1 MESEK
6 QVGPQGPES
15 DPNAQLTAGED
26 LHVEEAAQ
34 VAAKRKQ
41 LIEEHVSDSD
51 QAKRTRT
58 EAPHD
63 TVTIDDDSDSDPED
77 ADVPDVSGGGA
88 AESVES
94 LLAALGPEAVARAE
108 TEAGG
113 TATPSIVAPP
123 RTILSPEEKSE
134 LLLVIKHLLNVC
146 QTAGTPREKRLQAT
160 PLVSRL
166 VDLMP
171 ATLLFFTAH
180 GWRGLKFRARRF
192 DPDRLLRQLLP
203 LQGLEAAVYSA
214 QAQDQEPKVSYAE
227 ATEKTVLRR
236 SVLVTGLPPVG
247 TYMHHEV
254 TTVFET
260 FGPLSQPPILGSTI
274 DPRLATAALVQ
285 FRTPGAAAKA
295 KGVGT
300 IVFRGHRLDVSGATD
315 LQLTTF
321 GIVLPSAKAKG
332 AAPDT
337 APTPD
342 PVEGAKRTL
351 VVKGLPGDSLP
362 ILTLE
367 YYLVQLLQPYG
378 PLVYAVQRPP
388 GRPTTAVVRYQTEQ
402 QASTAIQRVN
412 GVAFYGARVLLHYA
426 TPEEVSEHG
435 PLHLYQPPPPIPPSF
450 SPPPAPG
457 TAPGPKSMAP
467 LRHPPPASF
476 PRQPVAVPQAKPPAS
491 FSPTPAG
498 ISAPDVRLVQR
509 KQEIQAKKTVDA
521 FLSDYEAFYAAKL
534 AQEVEEYGRL
544 LATGPN
550 PAAASGTT
558 APTAMA
564 PTA

>member
-6 QVGPQGPES
+6 QVEPQEPES
-15 DPNAQLTAGED
+15 CPNAQLTAGED
-26 LHVEEAAQ
+26 LHMEEAAR

-41 LIEEHVSDSD
+41 LIEEHD

-77 ADVPDVSGGGA
+77 ADVPDVPGGGA

-94 LLAALGPEAVARAE
+94 LLAALGPEAVAGAE
-108 TEAGG
+108 TDAGG
-113 TATPSIVAPP
+113 TASPSIVAPP

-171 ATLLFFTAH
+171 ATLPFFTAH

-192 DPDRLLRQLLP
+192 DPHRLLRQLLP

-260 FGPLSQPPILGSTI
+260 FGPLSHAPHSW
-274 DPRLATAALVQ
+274 
-285 FRTPGAAAKA
+285 
-295 KGVGT
+295 
-300 IVFRGHRLDVSGATD
+300 
-315 LQLTTF
+315 
-321 GIVLPSAKAKG
+321 
-332 AAPDT
+332 AAPS
-337 APTPD
+337 TP
-342 PVEGAKRTL
+342 
-351 VVKGLPGDSLP
+351 
-362 ILTLE
+362 
-367 YYLVQLLQPYG
+367 
-378 PLVYAVQRPP
+378 
-388 GRPTTAVVRYQTEQ
+388 
-402 QASTAIQRVN
+402 AS
-412 GVAFYGARVLLHYA
+412 
-426 TPEEVSEHG
+426 
-435 PLHLYQPPPPIPPSF
+435 PPSP
-450 SPPPAPG
+450 SSSSG
-457 TAPGPKSMAP
+457 
-467 LRHPPPASF
+467 H
-476 PRQPVAVPQAKPPAS
+476 Q
-491 FSPTPAG
+491 
-498 ISAPDVRLVQR
+498 
-509 KQEIQAKKTVDA
+509 
-521 FLSDYEAFYAAKL
+521 
-534 AQEVEEYGRL
+534 GRL
-544 LATGPN
+544 PRPKALGPSYSEGIAWTS
-550 PAAASGTT
+550 AARRTSN
-558 APTAMA
+558 
-564 PTA
+564 